1 MFKNIFKEH
10 KINNNFKSKFILI
23 SFRLCKQLIKNKL
36 TIVLF
41 FPFLIFHRIIIKW
54 FMGTELN
61 WNLKING
68 KLKLFHGQGLIIN
81 PNTIIGDNCTLRCN
95 TVIGNNGK
103 DKNAPII
110 GNNVDIGVNCC
121 IIGNIKIG
129 DNVIIGAGTVIT
141 KDVPSNVVVVGNPA
155 KIIKTNIIMSDYV

>member
-1 MFKNIFKEH
+1 MFKFIFQDFKF
-10 KINNNFKSKFILI
+10 NNNIKSKFILL
-23 SFRLCKQLIKNKL
+23 SFRLCQVLIKNKFL
-36 TIVLF
+36 AFIF
-41 FPFLIFHRIIIKW
+41 FPILLFHRIIIEW

-61 WNLKING
+61 WNLKVNG

-81 PNTIIGDNCTLRCN
+81 PNTIFGDGCTVRCN

-103 DKNAPII
+103 DKNAPVL
-110 GNNVDIGVNCC
+110 GKNVDIGVNCC

-141 KDVPSNVVVVGNPA
+141 KDIPSNVVVVGNPA

>member
-1 MFKNIFKEH
+1 MFKFIFQDFKF
-10 KINNNFKSKFILI
+10 NNNIKSKFILL
-23 SFRLCKQLIKNKL
+23 SFRLCQVLIKNKFL
-36 TIVLF
+36 AFIF
-41 FPFLIFHRIIIKW
+41 FPILLFHRIIIEW

>member
-1 MFKNIFKEH
+1 MFKFIFQDFKF
-10 KINNNFKSKFILI
+10 NNNIKSKFILL
-23 SFRLCKQLIKNKL
+23 SFRLCQILIKNRFL
-36 TIVLF
+36 TFIF
-41 FPFLIFHRIIIKW
+41 FPILLFHRIIIEW

-81 PNTIIGDNCTLRCN
+81 PSTIFGDGCTVRCN

-103 DKNAPII
+103 DKNAPIL

-129 DNVIIGAGTVIT
+129 DDVIIGAGTVIT
-141 KDVPSNVVVVGNPA
+141 KDIPSNVVVVGNPA
-155 KIIKTNIIMSDYV
+155 KIIKTNIKMSDYV